1 MRGWR
6 KVNNLASC
14 GSWGWIGDVEFPFA
28 PSGAAWIVE
37 PSMSDTPLDISHD
50 QHAVR
55 RQKLAEMRAGGF
67 DPFRASVAQTHF
79 SQDAIKLHVAG
90 QDNTVTVAVA
100 GRLVTIRDMGKSQ
113 FAKILDQQGQIQIY
127 VKKDVVGDET
137 YAMFKKIDLGD
148 IIGVKGTL
156 FVTKTGEVTV
166 RVETCTLVAKAL
178 RPLPEK
184 WHGLSDAEQVYRQR
198 YLDLIVNAESRARL
212 LLRSKIVSHIRR
224 FLDAQQF
231 IEVETP
237 VLQSVAGGAAARPFQ
252 THHNALGVDF
262 VLRISL
268 ELYLKRMLVGGFDRV
283 YEIGRNFRNEGVSRR
298 HNPEFTM
305 LEVYQAYSDHR
316 GMMTLIKD
324 LLTSLCRDVLGT
336 TKIKHAASGQEIDF
350 GGEWRE
356 VNYKDLIRETTGDA
370 EWFARSKAEKIA
382 GAEKLGLHVDPK
394 WEEFEITNEIFS
406 KKIEPTLIQPTFVM
420 KLPKELCP
428 LAKISLDDP
437 TTIDVFELTIGGME
451 VAPAYS
457 EQNDPDVQRAM
468 FEAQA
473 GEEKQNIDQDFL
485 LALEHGMPPAG
496 GMGVG
501 IDRLCILLTGAE
513 SIRDVILFPQLRQR
527 GEYERREDAKNTA
540 ATSVALDKLFEETK
554 PTA

>member
-1 MRGWR
+1 
-6 KVNNLASC
+6 
-14 GSWGWIGDVEFPFA
+14 
-28 PSGAAWIVE
+28 
-37 PSMSDTPLDISHD
+37 MSDTPSPDISHD

-55 RQKLAEMRAGGF
+55 RAKLAEMRAGGF
-67 DPFRASVAQTHF
+67 DPFRANVATTNF
-79 SQDAIKLHVAG
+79 SADAKALYVEG
-90 QDNTVTVAVA
+90 QDNTVKVTVA
-100 GRLVTIRDMGKSQ
+100 GRLVTFRVQGGSS
-113 FAKILDQQGQIQIY
+113 FVKIQDQQGPIQLY
-127 VKKDVVGDET
+127 FRRDVLGEDR
-137 YAMFKKIDLGD
+137 YAVFKKGLDLGD
-148 IIGVKGTL
+148 IIGVTGLL
-156 FVTKTGEVTV
+156 FKTKTGEITV
-166 RVETCTLVAKAL
+166 RVDEFTLVAKAL
-178 RPLPEK
+178 HPLPEK
-184 WHGLSDAEQVYRQR
+184 WHGLSDPEQVYRQR
-198 YLDLIVNAESRARL
+198 YLDLIVNSESRARL
-212 LLRSKIVSHIRR
+212 MLRSRIVSHIRR
-224 FLDAQQF
+224 FLEAQQF

-237 VLQSVAGGAAARPFQ
+237 VLENTAGGAAARPFV
-252 THHNALGVDF
+252 THHNALDVNF
-262 VLRISL
+262 FLRIAT
-268 ELYLKRMLVGGFDRV
+268 ELRLKRLLVGGFDRV
-283 YEIGRNFRNEGVSRR
+283 FEIGRIFRNEGVSRK

-324 LLTSLCRDVLGT
+324 MLTTLCRDVLGT

-350 GGEWRE
+350 AGEWRE
-356 VNYKDLIRETTGDA
+356 VNYKDLIREATGDA
-370 EWFARSKAEKIA
+370 EWFARSKADKIA
-382 GAEKLGLHVDPK
+382 GAEKLGLSVSPA

-406 KKIEPTLIQPTFVM
+406 KKIEPTLIQPTFVL

-473 GEEKQNIDQDFL
+473 GEEKQNIDHDFL

-513 SIRDVILFPQLRQR
+513 SIRDVILFPQLRP
-527 GEYERREDAKNTA
+527 GA
-540 ATSVALDKLFEETK
+540 
-554 PTA
+554 

>member
-148 IIGVKGTL
+148 IIGVNGTL

-324 LLTSLCRDVLGT
+324 MLTSLCRDVLGT

-527 GEYERREDAKNTA
+527 GEVKIETV
-540 ATSVALDKLFEETK
+540 SPVALDKVFAAPK